1 MPLAEATPAP
11 PGMAGAPS
19 SEETIAA
26 AAPAEVVARLI
37 AQTDPQARS
46 RLLAEALRRA

>member
-1 MPLAEATPAP
+1 
-11 PGMAGAPS
+11 MAGATS
-19 SEETIAA
+19 SEEAIEA